1 MQIVVPEPQ
10 MAFRR
15 NPDPGRQAVTWL
27 ATAFV
32 VVVGAASC
40 AFIIL
45 GVVDQPTKPLLVW
58 GSLFGGILLFLASL
72 AIPQDKHV
80 AKTWIRF
87 WLASRDKTDPTKVFR
102 VGKKRSTVPTSVGT
116 NQPPTLDAIRE
127 AAEQGASVAWV
138 PHGPPPDRSNGH
150 K

>member
-1 MQIVVPEPQ
+1 

-15 NPDPGRQAVTWL
+15 NSEPGRQAVTWL

-58 GSLFGGILLFLASL
+58 GSLFGGIVLFLTSL
-72 AIPQDKHV
+72 AIPRDTQI
-80 AKTWIRF
+80 AKNWIRF
-87 WLASRDKTDPTKVFR
+87 WLASRDKTDPNKVYR
-102 VGKKRSTVPTSVGT
+102 VGKKRITAETPLGT
-116 NQPPTLDAIRE
+116 NQPPTLESIRE
-127 AAEQGASVAWV
+127 AAEQGASVRWV
-138 PHGPPPDRSNGH
+138 PHGSSPERPQS
-150 K
+150 

>member
-1 MQIVVPEPQ
+1 

-32 VVVGAASC
+32 VVAGAAAC

-58 GSLFGGILLFLASL
+58 GSLFGGIVLFLISL
-72 AIPQDKHV
+72 AVPRDTQI
-80 AKTWIRF
+80 AKSWIRF
-87 WLASRDKTDPTKVFR
+87 WLASRDKTDPNQVYR
-102 VGKKRSTVPTSVGT
+102 VAKKRSSAEVPLGT
-116 NQPPTLDAIRE
+116 NQPPTLESVRE
-127 AAEQGASVAWV
+127 AAEQGESVRWV
-138 PHGPPPDRSNGH
+138 PHGSSPEGPPS
-150 K
+150 

>member
-1 MQIVVPEPQ
+1 MERP

-32 VVVGAASC
+32 VVAGAAAC

-58 GSLFGGILLFLASL
+58 GSLFGGIVLFLISL
-72 AIPQDKHV
+72 AVPRDTQI
-80 AKTWIRF
+80 AKSWIRF
-87 WLASRDKTDPTKVFR
+87 WLASRDKTDPNQVYR
-102 VGKKRSTVPTSVGT
+102 VAKKRSSAEVPLGT
-116 NQPPTLDAIRE
+116 NQPPTLESVRE
-127 AAEQGASVAWV
+127 AAEQGESVRWV
-138 PHGPPPDRSNGH
+138 PHGSSPEGPPS
-150 K
+150 